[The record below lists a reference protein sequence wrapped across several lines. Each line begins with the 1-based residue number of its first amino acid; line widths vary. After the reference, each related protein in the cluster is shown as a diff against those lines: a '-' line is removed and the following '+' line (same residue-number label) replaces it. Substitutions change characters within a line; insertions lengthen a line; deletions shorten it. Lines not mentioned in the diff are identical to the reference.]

1 MDRPN
6 NLQKG
11 FTLIELMIVL
21 TIMGVLA
28 LFAIPAYAKLMQKA
42 ESQNFKRAVQESFR
56 RAKIEAGVH
65 NKDVIVCLLN
75 HANQCDRYG
84 QQGIRVFID
93 HNHNNRFDERDVVVS
108 HQPLKL
114 KYGLVQM
121 NASLGRQY
129 MKFLSDTAKPRGNFG
144 HIRYCNQFAN
154 TAYHFQIVLNSHG
167 AVRVDK
173 EKNCTNG

>member
-1 MDRPN
+1 MDRQN
-6 NLQKG
+6 AQKG
-11 FTLIELMIVL
+11 FSLIEIMIVL
-21 TIMGVLA
+21 AIIGVLA
-28 LFAIPAYAKLMQKA
+28 LFAMPAYTKLMQKI
-42 ESQNFKRAVQESFR
+42 ESQNFQHAVQESFR
-56 RAKIEAGVH
+56 RAKIEANVH

-75 HANQCDRYG
+75 QTNQCDRYG
-84 QQGIRVFID
+84 QNGIRVFID
-93 HNHNNRFDERDVVVS
+93 NNNNNRFDERDVVAL
-108 HQPLKL
+108 HQPLEL

-121 NASLGRQY
+121 NTSLSRHY
-129 MKFLSDTAKPRGNFG
+129 MKFFGDTAKPRGNFG